1 MSCRILSMIF
11 LILCCICSSGS
22 YSWSLLISFQL
33 VCGFFLAFCHCYSR
47 LCVSLF
53 NFHTGPYLWPLL
65 LTYRLEYY
73 GPLIIWFVL
82 VIVFRPTISS
92 SSCHAS
98 RFFCCA
104 NFFSLILVICVSQFH
119 TGPYSWSLLLS
130 YRLENRRPLI
140 NDFVIV
146 MCVVLPT
153 IIYWLYCSVYRK
165 LVPNNG
171 RSFVA

>member
-1 MSCRILSMIF
+1 MPLVWSRRKKERSVVSCRILSMIF

-33 VCGFFLAFCHCYSR
+33 VCGFFLAFCHCYSW

-53 NFHTGPYLWPLL
+53 NFHRPTGPYSWPLL

-82 VIVFRPTISS
+82 VIVFLPTISS

-98 RFFCCA
+98 RFICCA
-104 NFFSLILVICVSQFH
+104 NFFVDTCDLCISIS
-119 TGPYSWSLLLS
+119 YWS
-130 YRLENRRPLI
+130 I
-140 NDFVIV
+140 F
-146 MCVVLPT
+146 MVVAVELPA
-153 IIYWLYCSVYRK
+153 WKS
-165 LVPNNG
+165 
-171 RSFVA
+171 